1 MPSLSIFTTAS
12 ILPSVLPSALP
23 LVQPSFLASV
33 VYFSTLSPTFRPHMA
48 ISPIDLCIKAIF
60 IINETITIT
69 SKMHTISV
77 IMDSSLVL
85 VDIRYLK
92 NLVMQL
98 PVSFLFTVLN
108 NAMGSSIN
116 VMWFYYISAYF
127 DCTLPPSLL
136 YYPYKSYTFYNQPFY
151 YRPAA
156 VIKPASG
163 KAPATKVIYSYCKPS
178 NGKAPANSRL

>member
-1 MPSLSIFTTAS
+1 MTEDSSMPSLSIFTTAS

-116 VMWFYYISAYF
+116 VM
-127 DCTLPPSLL
+127 
-136 YYPYKSYTFYNQPFY
+136 
-151 YRPAA
+151 
-156 VIKPASG
+156 
-163 KAPATKVIYSYCKPS
+163 
-178 NGKAPANSRL
+178 